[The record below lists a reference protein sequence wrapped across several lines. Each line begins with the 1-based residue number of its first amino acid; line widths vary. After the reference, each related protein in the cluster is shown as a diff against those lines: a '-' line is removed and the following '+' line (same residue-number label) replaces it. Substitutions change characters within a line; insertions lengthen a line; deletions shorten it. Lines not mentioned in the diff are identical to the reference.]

1 LLLSRRESTLELLSQ
16 MQAGAIPAS
25 AASIDQRLNLLKH
38 SDPTLLSL
46 AETLFG
52 GTVSAD
58 RKAVAEQY
66 SKALAVDGNAVAGAE
81 LFQKTCS
88 KCHRIGGVGANV
100 GPDISDTRARA
111 RDALLY
117 DILDPNRRVDPQ
129 FSEYVLVTTDG
140 RILNGLLAAENSE
153 SVTLRQ
159 PEGREV
165 TVPRSEIDELTAT
178 SKSLMPEG
186 IERDVTVE
194 QMADI
199 LAFLKNR

>member
-1 LLLSRRESTLELLSQ
+1 
-16 MQAGAIPAS
+16 
-25 AASIDQRLNLLKH
+25 
-38 SDPTLLSL
+38 
-46 AETLFG
+46 
-52 GTVSAD
+52 
-58 RKAVAEQY
+58 
-66 SKALAVDGNAVAGAE
+66 
-81 LFQKTCS
+81 
-88 KCHRIGGVGANV
+88 
-100 GPDISDTRARA
+100 
-111 RDALLY
+111 
-117 DILDPNRRVDPQ
+117 
-129 FSEYVLVTTDG
+129 VLVTTDG

-165 TVPRSEIDELTAT
+165 TVPRSEIDELKAT